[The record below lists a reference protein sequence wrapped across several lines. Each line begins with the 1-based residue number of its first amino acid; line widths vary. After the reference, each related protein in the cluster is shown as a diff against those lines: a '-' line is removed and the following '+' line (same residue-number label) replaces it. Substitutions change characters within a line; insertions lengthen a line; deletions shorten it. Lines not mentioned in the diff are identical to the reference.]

1 MASLSLASHFS
12 SSPATALASSS
23 YCSPHY
29 SASHQFSHVTTAFVC
44 SSKYLPITQPSRPI
58 FVQKCSSKEPPL
70 LIHEL
75 GAFDRLLLTLFRD
88 KMVQEVGWD
97 SKKEGYDGLIEVS
110 RHLMAKYKTS
120 PHIEEATVSRVTQAT
135 CQWLMGPCRVNHVE
149 LSDGSLLASGVL
161 VERCKYLEESKCA
174 SICVHTCKLPT
185 QSFIK
190 SEMGVPLAME
200 PNFEDFSCQFKF
212 GVEAPPPHMDEAL
225 RPKCLD
231 VCPSAA
237 ARIRTQ
243 MIGSSEQCPEVSLR
257 F

>member
-120 PHIEEATVSRVTQAT
+120 PHIEEATVRILKSLFPSFLLPLFRRLIVPLAGGKIAAVMTARVTQAT

-200 PNFEDFSCQFKF
+200 PNFEDFSCQ
-212 GVEAPPPHMDEAL
+212 
-225 RPKCLD
+225 
-231 VCPSAA
+231 
-237 ARIRTQ
+237 
-243 MIGSSEQCPEVSLR
+243 VSLR